1 MPGTQK
7 EVDKGTDKA
16 LLDEF
21 TRLLRDQMPPEHVP
35 AFFEGDDEK
44 TKAALAI
51 YRNNVRSSLSRV
63 LGDTF
68 PVLKEL
74 VGEAFFKF
82 LAHEYYQAHPPTSRM
97 VARYGDHLPRFL
109 EGFAPVAGYPYLPDV
124 ARLEGLYLQA
134 YHAADAPLMPP
145 EEIVAVAGDDIEGLV
160 FQLHP
165 SVLFLRS
172 NYPVAAIWQAHKHE
186 PRKAMNDIAQTGE
199 HVLIAR
205 SHNHVTIRVLT
216 RGGFIALCALST
228 GHTLGEAV
236 ESASK
241 AEKSFNPQD
250 FFQLLF
256 QLQIIADVQQTGI

>member
-1 MPGTQK
+1 MPETDKETQR
-7 EVDKGTDKA
+7 GTDKA

-21 TRLLRDQMPPEHVP
+21 TRILRDQTSPEHVP
-35 AFFEGDDEK
+35 DFFEGDAEQ
-44 TKAALAI
+44 TKAALAV

-97 VARYGDHLPRFL
+97 VVRYGDHLPAFL
-109 EGFAPVAGYPYLPDV
+109 EGFEPIAAYPYLPDM

-134 YHAADAPLMPP
+134 YHAGDMDLMPP
-145 EEIVAVAGDDIEGLV
+145 EEIVAVAGDDIGGLV
-160 FQLHP
+160 MQFHP
-165 SVLFLRS
+165 SVFFLDS
-172 NYPVAAIWQAHKHE
+172 GYPVASIWQAHKRE
-186 PRKAMNDIAQTGE
+186 PRGAMGDIVQTGE

-205 SHNHVTIRVLT
+205 THNHVTIRVLT
-216 RGGFIALCALST
+216 RGDFIALYALSK

-236 ESASK
+236 ESAGK

-256 QLQIIADVQQTGI
+256 QLQIIADVQQAGI